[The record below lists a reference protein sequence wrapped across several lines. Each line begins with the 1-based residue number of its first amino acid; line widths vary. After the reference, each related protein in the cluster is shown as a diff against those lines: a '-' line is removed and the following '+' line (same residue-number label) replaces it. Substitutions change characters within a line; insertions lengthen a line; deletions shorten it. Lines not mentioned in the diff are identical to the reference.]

1 MNEFWLTIRRRLLFS
16 KLYPTTSQ
24 YLPQIAITGR
34 SQPRRTSPE
43 PIELSYRY
51 SYIISSAT
59 MTGSTTSPD
68 QHSNQFVP
76 QSLVQWVYQILQG
89 HSRTRLKNIRSC
101 LTSTKNITCGRVT
114 ATFLMVIISMEIEIN
129 LHWEMQL
136 LSSSSIVFRPP
147 FEKNLALNYQPSA
160 WTA

>member
-51 SYIISSAT
+51 SYYLVGNHDWFYHLPGSAFESIRASV
-59 MTGSTTSPD
+59 TGAMGL
-68 QHSNQFVP
+68 SNPAGPFP
-76 QSLVQWVYQILQG
+76 HAPEEYP
-89 HSRTRLKNIRSC
+89 
-101 LTSTKNITCGRVT
+101 
-114 ATFLMVIISMEIEIN
+114 
-129 LHWEMQL
+129 QL
-136 LSSSSIVFRPP
+136 LDIYK
-147 FEKNLALNYQPSA
+147 EH
-160 WTA
+160 